1 MKPDATAGAS
11 PDVTVIIPYRNAAA
25 MTRVCLASVAANSGS
40 VDYEILLVDDASTE
54 RPDLADLSNRDRI
67 RTIRSDVRVT
77 YSEANNRAAA
87 EARGRWL
94 VLLNNDTTVDPGW
107 LDALL
112 VAASREESLGVLG
125 NKHLYPDSGLL
136 QHGGMAFDE
145 AGFPFHLNP
154 GIDPATPSACRRREL
169 QCVTFACALI
179 PAAVYRELGGLDV
192 AYRNGFEDVD
202 FCLRARAAGYR
213 VVFTPGSA
221 IRHKGQS
228 TPGRTEHD
236 EANWRLFRE
245 RWGGKVEYDLAR
257 LTEED
262 ARYDAAVRNRV
273 HARPA
278 RATGLHLAIDLA
290 ESNAFTW
297 AASELALALVRR
309 GVRVSLPVTPFVP
322 RTIEPEKRAAL
333 RELMRSQPYGT
344 WHVKWTHYWPKYL
357 KQALSGDVNAEFF
370 CTNYRYREENRVLD
384 LWMRHVQL
392 NGHRKLAV
400 SGFNVDAL
408 REVGVSASDIATVPL
423 GYAPEIDRHFAAAR
437 NDASEGRDLRILLVT
452 NSHDLYR
459 HGTDLAVQALG
470 RAFGPNDPVVI
481 HIRDY
486 GTASGNRQLHDWIRA
501 QPRFPRVV
509 WHEKFLS
516 KVDLLRLYEQ
526 SDLQFAPYRGEG
538 FAMKVLDAMALGV
551 PTLMPAFGGPMEFAA
566 PGTFLPIPHR
576 EVPVGLS
583 YDRDNFMLGEGAY
596 WCEPDVDVMADVLRS
611 LPGRRDELRRVG
623 AAARNHVRPRFSWD
637 ASADRLMDALQG
649 WQACREAAV
658 SVRRSLDEKAVSV
671 VIPTKDRIEI
681 LDRTLEA
688 YSGQSLPATEF
699 ELLVVNDHGDAAAL
713 SALLARHRELPIR
726 ALENG
731 GPAGPASS
739 RNLAIDRAR
748 GEVVVITG
756 DDIVPERDF
765 LREHLDAHRRH
776 PAVDTA
782 FVGLTLWHPDVSP
795 SPFLDHITGAG
806 GQQFMYELLEHD
818 QPAPF
823 DRMYTSNCS
832 LKRAFLADEEMLF
845 STRYSHAAYE
855 DVELSYRLWLRGMQL
870 RFVETAVGRHLHH
883 ITPRSFLERQRTVGR
898 MLTLLALQ
906 QPSFVP
912 NEHVTFL
919 RALEFLRSWEGAP
932 SAIHVDPDRLL
943 EDLLVSCEAMV
954 AMHQQLAA
962 PASRPLIEAD
972 RAEWRR
978 WMADGTGLTWDAIN
992 ELVLRLGM
1000 AEEWA
1005 QRPADLARSRAW
1017 LQLITLPRIA
1027 GGPDAIWKMPFA
1039 APDFSA
1045 FLFPGSPLAYRASK
1059 FIRSLPGVGAGVVAF
1074 EQSGPGQ
1081 WMRGVLARLVRR
1093 G

>member
-1 MKPDATAGAS
+1 MNRERTADL
-11 PDVTVIIPYRNAAA
+11 PPEVTIVVPYRNAAG
-25 MTRVCLASVAANSGS
+25 MTSACLASVSANSGGI
-40 VDYEILLVDDASTE
+40 DYEVLLVDDASTE
-54 RPDLADLSNRDRI
+54 HPELPPGGRFRI
-67 RTIRSDVRVT
+67 IRSDTRLT
-77 YSEANNRAAA
+77 YSAANNLAASA
-87 EARGRWL
+87 ARGRWL
-94 VLLNNDTTVDPGW
+94 VLLNNDTTVEPGW
-107 LDALL
+107 LEALL
-112 VAASREESLGVLG
+112 VAARGEERLGVLG

-179 PAAVYRELGGLDV
+179 PAEVYSELGGLDP

-213 VVFTPGSA
+213 VVFTPGST

-245 RWGGKVEYDLAR
+245 RWGGKVECDLAR
-257 LTEED
+257 LTAED
-262 ARYDAAVRNRV
+262 ARYDEVARNRA
-273 HARPA
+273 HARPS
-278 RATGLHLAIDLA
+278 RAPGLHLAIDLA

-297 AASELALALVRR
+297 AAAELALALVRR

-333 RELMRSQPYGT
+333 RELMRPQPYGT

-408 REVGVSASDIATVPL
+408 REVGVSGSDIATVPL
-423 GYAPEIDRHFAAAR
+423 GYAPEIDGLVEAPRT
-437 NDASEGRDLRILLVT
+437 DGGSDLRILLVT

-470 RAFGPNDPVVI
+470 RAFGPEDPVVV

-486 GTASGNRQLHDWIRA
+486 GTASGSRQLHDWIRA

-509 WHEKFLS
+509 WHETFLP
-516 KVDLLRLYEQ
+516 KAGLLQLYQ
-526 SDLQFAPYRGEG
+526 QADLQFAPFRGEG

-551 PTLMPAFGGPMEFAA
+551 PTLMPAFGGPLEFAA

-576 EVPVGLS
+576 EVPVGPS
-583 YDRDNFMLGEGAY
+583 YDRDNFMLGEGAW
-596 WCEPDVDVMADVLRS
+596 WCEPDVDVMTDLLRS
-611 LPGRRDELRRVG
+611 LPGRREELRRIG
-623 AAARNHVRPRFSWD
+623 MAARAHVRPRFSWD
-637 ASADRLMDALQG
+637 ASAARLMHALQG

-658 SVRRSLDEKAVSV
+658 AVRRSPDERPVSV

-681 LDRTLEA
+681 LDRTLAA
-688 YSGQSLPATEF
+688 YGAQTLPAADF
-699 ELLVVNDHGDAAAL
+699 ELILVNDHGDPAAL
-713 SALLARHRELPIR
+713 SSLVSRHANLPIR
-726 ALENG
+726 TLQNR

-739 RNLAIDRAR
+739 RNQAIDQAR

-756 DDIVPERDF
+756 DDIVPDRDF
-765 LREHLDAHRRH
+765 LRQHLEAHRRH
-776 PAVDTA
+776 AAVDHA
-782 FVGLTLWHPDVSP
+782 FVGLTVWHPDVPP
-795 SPFLDHITGAG
+795 SPFLDHITGEG
-806 GQQFMYELLEHD
+806 GQQFTYELLEHD
-818 QPAPF
+818 EPAPF

-832 LKRAFLADEEMLF
+832 LKRAFLAEEETLF

-870 RFVETAVGRHLHH
+870 RFVETAVGRHLHR

-906 QPSFVP
+906 RPSFVP

-919 RALEFLRSWEGAP
+919 RSLEFLRSWPDAP
-932 SAIHVDPDRLL
+932 VSIQADPQRLL
-943 EDLLVSCEAMV
+943 EELIISCEAML
-954 AMHQQLAA
+954 AMHQRLAS
-962 PASRPLIEAD
+962 PMSRPLLEAD
-972 RAEWRR
+972 RAAWQK
-978 WMADGTGLTWDAIN
+978 WMAEGSGLTWEAVN

-1000 AEEWA
+1000 AEEWS

-1017 LQLITLPRIA
+1017 IQLVTLPRIA

-1059 FIRSLPGVGAGVVAF
+1059 FIRDLPGIGPGVVAF

-1081 WMRGVLARLVRR
+1081 WIRGALARMVRR